1 MFWFWLLL
9 AVFGDFIYLFC
20 ARKFA
25 GGGGTIWFFATILS
39 LVAVGTAFTQ
49 TLQFRG
55 LAIANI
61 LWAALSI
68 VFGAVAGIF
77 IFSEKITAVQFGG
90 IFLVLVGIA
99 FLELGAKS

>member
-1 MFWFWLLL
+1 MFWFWLSLGIL
-9 AVFGDFIYLFC
+9 IDFIYLFC

-25 GGGGTIWFFATILS
+25 GGDGKVWFATMMVFSVFFGII
-39 LVAVGTAFTQ
+39 FCK

-99 FLELGAKS
+99 FLEFGAKS